1 MNLEYLTIGVT
12 ILVALITS
20 VIGPILVDWAK
31 TRIAKSEKKGL
42 VDEAIDTNALV
53 DDQLH
58 QMMEKLGCDRIW
70 LAQFHNGG
78 NFYPTK
84 KSIQKFSIFYEKL
97 SPGTTSIFRM
107 LQNIPVS
114 LFPQALSTVL
124 KDRELKVEDVDQAD
138 ELYGLENI
146 SYPLQTKSLYMV
158 GVYSLDDEL
167 IGVIGIAFNT
177 QHSMVLDEWIYLRQ
191 KIGTIGTLLT
201 EYLYTKP
208 KK

>member
-1 MNLEYLTIGVT
+1 LEYLTIAVT

-20 VIGPILVDWAK
+20 VIGPIILEWAK
-31 TRIAKSEKKGL
+31 SKIGKSSKSGL

-53 DDQLH
+53 DDQL
-58 QMMEKLGCDRIW
+58 QQILEKLDCDRIW

-114 LFPQALSTVL
+114 LFPQALSAVL
-124 KDRELKVEDVDQAD
+124 KDRELAIDDVDGAD
-138 ELYGLENI
+138 DLFGLENI
-146 SYPLQTKSLYMV
+146 TYQQNTKSLYMV

-177 QHSMVLDEWIYLRQ
+177 KHPLILEEWIYLRQ

>member
-1 MNLEYLTIGVT
+1 MEYLTIAVT

-20 VIGPILVDWAK
+20 VIGPIILEWAK
-31 TRIAKSEKKGL
+31 SKIGKSSKSGL

-53 DDQLH
+53 DDQL
-58 QMMEKLGCDRIW
+58 QQILEKLDCDRIW

-114 LFPQALSTVL
+114 LFPQALSAVL
-124 KDRELKVEDVDQAD
+124 KDRELAIDDVDGAD
-138 ELYGLENI
+138 DLFGLENI
-146 SYPLQTKSLYMV
+146 TYQQNTKSLYMV

-201 EYLYTKP
+201 EYLYKG
-208 KK
+208 KANK

>member
-1 MNLEYLTIGVT
+1 MT

-20 VIGPILVDWAK
+20 VIGPIILEWAK
-31 TRIAKSEKKGL
+31 SKIGKSSKSGL

-53 DDQLH
+53 DDQL
-58 QMMEKLGCDRIW
+58 QQILEKLDCDRIW

-114 LFPQALSTVL
+114 LFPQALSAVL
-124 KDRELKVEDVDQAD
+124 KDRELAIDDVDGAD
-138 ELYGLENI
+138 DLFGLENI
-146 SYPLQTKSLYMV
+146 TYQQNTKSLYMV

-177 QHSMVLDEWIYLRQ
+177 KHPLILEEWIYLRQ

>member
-1 MNLEYLTIGVT
+1 LEYLTIAVT

-20 VIGPILVDWAK
+20 VIGPIILEWAK
-31 TRIAKSEKKGL
+31 SKIGKSSKSGL

-53 DDQLH
+53 DDQL
-58 QMMEKLGCDRIW
+58 QQILEKLDCDRIW

-114 LFPQALSTVL
+114 LFPQALSAVL
-124 KDRELKVEDVDQAD
+124 KDRELAIDDVDGAD
-138 ELYGLENI
+138 DLFGLENI
-146 SYPLQTKSLYMV
+146 TYQQNTKSLYMV

-201 EYLYTKP
+201 EYLYKG
-208 KK
+208 KANK

>member
-1 MNLEYLTIGVT
+1 MEYITIGVT

-20 VIGPILVDWAK
+20 VIGPVAVEWA
-31 TRIAKSEKKGL
+31 RAKITNSTKKGL

-53 DDQLH
+53 DDQLQ
-58 QMMEKLGCDRIW
+58 QMMDKLGCDRIW

-97 SPGTTSIFRM
+97 SPGTSSIFRM

-114 LFPQALSTVL
+114 LFPQALSAVL
-124 KDRELKVEDVDQAD
+124 KDRELAIDDVDCAD
-138 ELYGLENI
+138 DLFGLENI
-146 SYPLQTKSLYMV
+146 TYQQNTKSLYMV
-158 GVYSLDDEL
+158 GVYSIDDEL

-201 EYLYTKP
+201 EYLYKG
-208 KK
+208 KANK